1 MLPNRAVVTYCTC
14 PSEATS
20 IRAAG
25 SLKEIGFEAAA
36 LMGGFEAWKAKYLV
50 EPTEAA
56 KTAIS

>member
-25 SLKEIGFEAAA
+25 SLKEIGFEAA